1 MSSNTTYFCDICGK
15 HIPNRKNSVDI
26 DLRFGVYDASDVAAS
41 LDLCAEHLKEYTQ
54 LVEKVSQDFQEWLDQ
69 RR

>member
-1 MSSNTTYFCDICGK
+1 MSSNTVYFCDICGK
-15 HIPNRKNSVDI
+15 RIPNRKNSVDI
-26 DLRFGVYDASDVAAS
+26 DLRFGVYPDISDS
-41 LDLCAEHLKEYTQ
+41 LDLCAEHLKEYAQ